1 MTDDCIFNYGN
12 IMEPITSCII
22 EHIDT
27 ISPTT
32 LEGRK
37 VEEFGICITLVE
49 LVNARF

>member
-32 LEGRK
+32 LEGRE
-37 VEEFGICITLVE
+37 VENFYICITLVE
-49 LVNARF
+49 PIYTRF